1 MPMEKKGQYV
11 HLSAISQGGRPCSA
25 PGLVTRGYEECQGP
39 VLSPEGQLP
48 YEDFKIKKKKKKF
61 NFFFLHVG
69 GAPPHVNYSRS
80 PPPPHCSDE
89 SVLKPGHCRGQSASL
104 ALPSFGYRQGF

>member
-48 YEDFKIKKKKKKF
+48 YEYFKIKKKKKKKNF
-61 NFFFLHVG
+61 NFFLHVC
-69 GAPPHVNYSRS
+69 GAPPHVHYSRS
-80 PPPPHCSDE
+80 PPPPP
-89 SVLKPGHCRGQSASL
+89 L
-104 ALPSFGYRQGF
+104 F

>member
-11 HLSAISQGGRPCSA
+11 RLSAISQGGRPCSA

-48 YEDFKIKKKKKKF
+48 YEYFKIKKKIIFFK
-61 NFFFLHVG
+61 FFFTFLWCS
-69 GAPPHVNYSRS
+69 PPCKLLTK
-80 PPPPHCSDE
+80 PPPPP
-89 SVLKPGHCRGQSASL
+89 L
-104 ALPSFGYRQGF
+104 F

>member
-39 VLSPEGQLP
+39 VWSPEGQLP
-48 YEDFKIKKKKKKF
+48 YEYFKIKKKKKLI
-61 NFFFLHVG
+61 FFLHVC

-80 PPPPHCSDE
+80 PPPPP
-89 SVLKPGHCRGQSASL
+89 L
-104 ALPSFGYRQGF
+104 F

>member
-1 MPMEKKGQYV
+1 MEKKGQYV

-48 YEDFKIKKKKKKF
+48 YEYFKIKKKKKKK
-61 NFFFLHVG
+61 NLIFFSTCG
-69 GAPPHVNYSRS
+69 WCSPPCKLLTK
-80 PPPPHCSDE
+80 PPPPPT
-89 SVLKPGHCRGQSASL
+89 VLMNQ
-104 ALPSFGYRQGF
+104 Y

>member
-48 YEDFKIKKKKKKF
+48 YEYFKIKKKKK
-61 NFFFLHVG
+61 FFLIFFYMCVVL
-69 GAPPHVNYSRS
+69 PPM
-80 PPPPHCSDE
+80 
-89 SVLKPGHCRGQSASL
+89 
-104 ALPSFGYRQGF
+104 

>member
-1 MPMEKKGQYV
+1 MEKKGQYV

-48 YEDFKIKKKKKKF
+48 YEYFKIKKKKKKKF

-80 PPPPHCSDE
+80 PPPPT
-89 SVLKPGHCRGQSASL
+89 VLMNQ
-104 ALPSFGYRQGF
+104 Y

>member
-39 VLSPEGQLP
+39 VLSPEWQLP
-48 YEDFKIKKKKKKF
+48 YEYFKIKKK
-61 NFFFLHVG
+61 NFFLIFFTCVWCS
-69 GAPPHVNYSRS
+69 PPCKLLTK
-80 PPPPHCSDE
+80 PPPPPT
-89 SVLKPGHCRGQSASL
+89 VLMNQ
-104 ALPSFGYRQGF
+104 Y

>member
-39 VLSPEGQLP
+39 VLLPEGQLP
-48 YEDFKIKKKKKKF
+48 YEYFKIKKKKI
-61 NFFFLHVG
+61 FLIFSFYMWVVL
-69 GAPPHVNYSRS
+69 PPM
-80 PPPPHCSDE
+80 
-89 SVLKPGHCRGQSASL
+89 
-104 ALPSFGYRQGF
+104 

>member
-25 PGLVTRGYEECQGP
+25 PGLITRGYEECQGP

-48 YEDFKIKKKKKKF
+48 YEYFKIKKKKKKKKY
-61 NFFFLHVG
+61 FLHVSG
-69 GAPPHVNYSRS
+69 MNFFLPQS
-80 PPPPHCSDE
+80 PPPPTVLLHQCETS
-89 SVLKPGHCRGQSASL
+89 SVQGSERLLGL
-104 ALPSFGYRQGF
+104 AFLWI

>member
-48 YEDFKIKKKKKKF
+48 YEYFKIKK
-61 NFFFLHVG
+61 NFFLFFLHVC
-69 GAPPHVNYSRS
+69 GARPHVNYSRS

-89 SVLKPGHCRGQSASL
+89 SVLKPGHCRGQGASL